1 VFWVSEIEE
10 KLERIEQNERKLEA
24 LYTRVDTLEVLN
36 SRDRPGNSDSD
47 VVRIEEPGE
56 TINSQ
61 EQQVNIILGS
71 ELYLGVVCHYVMF
84 LQ

>member
-1 VFWVSEIEE
+1 M
-10 KLERIEQNERKLEA
+10 
-24 LYTRVDTLEVLN
+24 EVLN
-36 SRDRPGNSDSD
+36 SRDRPGNSDSE
-47 VVRIEEPGE
+47 VVKIEEPGE

-84 LQ
+84 SQ